1 MSTTE
6 VRAPTAQD
14 ALELLSDEQDQI
26 LELFDRYDALV
37 AEAAEADERRE
48 LAQQICSLLVVHVQA
63 KREILYPAARAAL
76 DDDTPVD
83 DTLEA
88 HEAVEQSIADVQ
100 DGDATEPRY
109 DAGVRVLQEQFV
121 DAMETE
127 RTALFPVLRASGV
140 DLEELGAELGALEER
155 LLDADDDAA
164 GTT

>member
-1 MSTTE
+1 MSTPAL
-6 VRAPTAQD
+6 RAPTAQD

-48 LAQQICSLLVVHVQA
+48 LAQEICSLLIVHVQA

-76 DDDTPVD
+76 DDDTLVEE
-83 DTLEA
+83 TLESQA
-88 HEAVEQSIADVQ
+88 ALEESIADVQ
-100 DGDATEPRY
+100 AGDATEPRY

-121 DAMETE
+121 DAMEQE
-127 RTALFPVLRASGV
+127 RTSLFPALRASSV
-140 DLEELGAELGALEER
+140 DLEELGGELGAFEER
-155 LLDADDDAA
+155 LLDADDEF

>member
-37 AEAAEADERRE
+37 AEAAEADARRE
-48 LAQQICSLLVVHVQA
+48 LAQQICSLLIVHVQA

-109 DAGVRVLQEQFV
+109 DAGVRVLQELFV
-121 DAMETE
+121 DAMEQE
-127 RTALFPVLRASGV
+127 RAGLFPALRASAV
-140 DLEELGAELGALEER
+140 DLEELGGELGALEER
-155 LLDADDDAA
+155 LLDADDEA

>member
-1 MSTTE
+1 MTTAA

-37 AEAAEADERRE
+37 AEAADAEERSE
-48 LAQQICSLLVVHVQA
+48 LAQQICSLLIVHVQV

-76 DDDTPVD
+76 DDDATVD
-83 DTLEA
+83 ETLEA

-109 DAGVRVLQEQFV
+109 DAGVRVLQELFV

-127 RTALFPVLRASGV
+127 RAGLFPALRASAV
-140 DLEELGAELGALEER
+140 DLEELGGELGALEER
-155 LLDADDDAA
+155 LLDADDEA

>member
-1 MSTTE
+1 MTTAA

-37 AEAAEADERRE
+37 AEAADAEERSE
-48 LAQQICSLLVVHVQA
+48 LAQQICSLLIVHVQV

-76 DDDTPVD
+76 DDDAPVD
-83 DTLEA
+83 ETLEA

-109 DAGVRVLQEQFV
+109 DAGVRVLQELFV

-127 RTALFPVLRASGV
+127 RAGLFPALRASAV
-140 DLEELGAELGALEER
+140 DLEELGGELGALEER
-155 LLDADDDAA
+155 LLDADDEA